1 MREEW
6 ILVASREEARIFQ
19 KKGIAPLK
27 LLIDLGNPSAMLR
40 PHDIESDKPGR
51 ATDNRMRAR
60 HTYSSQESPTER
72 AIRTFYR
79 EVVDRL
85 ERGAYAHEYDELTLI
100 AEPRLLGIIRELL
113 PDTVRVKVTRE
124 IAKDLSYEDAL
135 EIQSRL

>member
-1 MREEW
+1 
-6 ILVASREEARIFQ
+6 
-19 KKGIAPLK
+19 
-27 LLIDLGNPSAMLR
+27 
-40 PHDIESDKPGR
+40 
-51 ATDNRMRAR
+51 MRAR
-60 HTYSSQESPTER
+60 HTYSTQESPTER

-85 ERGAYAHEYDELTLI
+85 ERGAYTHEYDELTLI

-113 PDTVRVKVTRE
+113 PDSVRTKVTRE